1 MPNAYSIAPTELL
14 YKITVFKEPFMI
26 RIVCPF
32 CHAPLGANELEM
44 AAFDGHACLVCPVCD
59 NLLVTENTSANASLP
74 YQHEDVVDA

>member
-1 MPNAYSIAPTELL
+1 
-14 YKITVFKEPFMI
+14 MI

-59 NLLVTENTSANASLP
+59 TLLVTENTFAKASRP
-74 YQHEDVVDA
+74 SQHEDVVDA

>member
-44 AAFDGHACLVCPVCD
+44 AAFDVHACLVSPASGT
-59 NLLVTENTSANASLP
+59 LSVTEYSTAKARLTI
-74 YQHEDVVDA
+74 QQEEVVHT